1 MIQGSQCGQIETFT
15 VTYSISHVHPQADTY
30 PQTPPPTY
38 VGGQKKILIR
48 PPVFSVCPLRSHL
61 TSLWSTSIPRKYNI
75 MANPGTISTRMS
87 KTVQAFA
94 PIASAVASRKD
105 KDQPT
110 EGHIN
115 LGDGENTLMKTEMVG
130 IYQEAMQKSVTAK
143 VNTQPCLFRFSQVKS
158 HCSYYVEHQT
168 FANPD
173 GFSTDPALREA
184 LAKYVTAYFQP
195 AIPVTLENIVPTA
208 GSGPALDALLFTI
221 CDAGDSVLCPA
232 PAWCTSPCLSHNN
245 RSINPTIP
253 TIQTIHFQFN
263 TIQSKK
269 KKKKI

>member
-1 MIQGSQCGQIETFT
+1 
-15 VTYSISHVHPQADTY
+15 
-30 PQTPPPTY
+30 
-38 VGGQKKILIR
+38 
-48 PPVFSVCPLRSHL
+48 
-61 TSLWSTSIPRKYNI
+61 
-75 MANPGTISTRMS
+75 MANSGTISARMS

-130 IYQEAMQKSVTAK
+130 ICQEAIQKSITAA
-143 VNTQPCLFRFSQVKS
+143 VNTQPRPFRFSQLKS
-158 HCSYYVEHQT
+158 HCSCSVEHQT

-173 GFSTDPALREA
+173 GFNCDPVMREA
-184 LAKYVTAYFQP
+184 LAKYVTTYFHP

-208 GSGPALDALLFTI
+208 GSGHALDALLFTI

-232 PAWCTSPCLSHNN
+232 PAWCMSPSLSHN
-245 RSINPTIP
+245 RTIDPIIP
-253 TIQTIHFQFN
+253 TISLYISN
-263 TIQSKK
+263 LI
-269 KKKKI
+269 